1 MEVYIEYV
9 AINNFLIDYMLV
21 SLTRKSMKLPYKRA
35 YVFLAAIAGAFFAI
49 ITPLFRM
56 NAAYTFIA
64 KFFEGAF
71 IILISGKFTNV
82 RAYIRSFY
90 LFLFFTFA
98 FGGAVF
104 GTFYLCG
111 TSYDV
116 FIRTSPEELTLTII
130 LVIVFTVYFI
140 TGKVVG
146 KLYKKRE
153 ITDFIRKCE
162 FTVGG
167 KTYVVSGFLDSGNRL
182 RYRNEPII
190 IVSQRLSEKLRK
202 DGAFSGVIPRFASIS
217 TIAGE
222 RLMKVYKISR
232 IKIYNGNEE
241 NIIDNVM
248 LGMTEKDVRSGGEYD
263 LILGTVFA

>member
-21 SLTRKSMKLPYKRA
+21 SLTRKSMKLPYKKV
-35 YVFLAAIAGAFFAI
+35 YVCLAALVGALFAI
-49 ITPLFRM
+49 VTPLFKM
-56 NAAYTFIA
+56 SAAFTFIA
-64 KFFEGAF
+64 KFFEGAL
-71 IILISGKFTNV
+71 IILISGKFTNF
-82 RAYIRSFY
+82 RAYVRSFY

-104 GTFYLCG
+104 GAFYLSG

-116 FIRTSPEELTLTII
+116 FTRTSPEELTLTIV
-130 LVIVFTVYFI
+130 LVIVFVLYFI
-140 TGKVVG
+140 TGKVIG

-167 KTYVVSGFLDSGNRL
+167 KTYVANGFLDSGNRL
-182 RYRNEPII
+182 RYKNEPII
-190 IVSQRLSEKLRK
+190 IVSQKLSERLRK
-202 DGAFSGVIPRFASIS
+202 DGAFSGVIPRFASVS

-222 RLMKVYKISR
+222 RLIKVYKISR
-232 IKIYNGNEE
+232 IKIYNGNNE

>member
-21 SLTRKSMKLPYKRA
+21 SLTRKSMNLPYKKA
-35 YVFLAAIAGAFFAI
+35 YVCLAALVGVVFAI
-49 ITPLFRM
+49 ITPLFKM
-56 NAAYTFIA
+56 NAAFTVIA
-64 KFFEGAF
+64 KFFEGAL
-71 IILISGKFTNV
+71 IILISGKFTNF
-82 RAYIRSFY
+82 RAYVRSFY

-104 GTFYLCG
+104 GVFCLSG
-111 TSYDV
+111 RSYDV
-116 FIRTSPEELTLTII
+116 FTRTSPEELTLTII
-130 LVIVFTVYFI
+130 LAVVFVLYVIT
-140 TGKVVG
+140 TKVIG

-153 ITDFIRKCE
+153 ITNFIRKCE

-167 KTYVVSGFLDSGNRL
+167 KTYVANGFLDSGNRL
-182 RYRNEPII
+182 RYKNEPII
-190 IVSQRLSEKLRK
+190 IASQKLSEKLLI
-202 DGAFSGVIPRFASIS
+202 DGAFSGVMPRFASVS

-222 RLMKVYKISR
+222 RLIKVYKISR
-232 IKIYNGNEE
+232 IKIYNGEAE

-248 LGMTEKDVRSGGEYD
+248 LGITERDVRCGGEYD